1 MNNETPSVGFRWSEL
16 DEYRIDIAVR
26 NAKAFMT
33 TYGKGVELRRKR
45 KPAPPSITTP
55 PQPTTPTTNNENSME
70 VTPIYKPTARTNTE
84 ILEDMEWQLQTL
96 AKQAK
101 AFADDPEITD
111 LGITP
116 DLTQAGTEIEQARAT
131 VIAAL
136 DKYISLKFNDAE
148 DLV

>member
-1 MNNETPSVGFRWSEL
+1 
-16 DEYRIDIAVR
+16 
-26 NAKAFMT
+26 
-33 TYGKGVELRRKR
+33 
-45 KPAPPSITTP
+45 
-55 PQPTTPTTNNENSME
+55 ME
-70 VTPIYKPTARTNTE
+70 VTPIYKPTLRTNTE